1 MAPDSRGGAALEV
14 SGTVQDNGGFLFF
27 TFLLQALIFSIIG
40 FVRTTRMRHNDTVFY
55 PALINLS
62 MNMLYKGFILD
73 PSLAKRTVNVILCI
87 MTVHYQHCKNW

>member
-1 MAPDSRGGAALEV
+1 MVGRPWRCLERFKIMEA
-14 SGTVQDNGGFLFF
+14 SYFF

-73 PSLAKRTVNVILCI
+73 PSLAKRTVNVILCT